1 MKKADFSYSGFTLKE
16 AVIRKIL
23 VISVLALLVQPAI
36 SWAKDARAY
45 SAVSPGIERLDS
57 VMAYPVANDNEVGK
71 IAKVYIDVSYA
82 GNAAVHSE
90 LCHASGSPC
99 IQVGSVGR
107 QSTAFEGLDA
117 AVGFV
122 LKHNVQRWGSSPRPL
137 FIQSNLGVWTQ

>member
-1 MKKADFSYSGFTLKE
+1 M
-16 AVIRKIL
+16 
-23 VISVLALLVQPAI
+23 
-36 SWAKDARAY
+36 SWAKNTRAY

-57 VMAYPVANDNEVGK
+57 VMAYPVANDNEAGH

-82 GNAAVHSE
+82 GNATVYSE

-107 QSTAFEGLDA
+107 QSTAFAGLDA

-122 LKHNVQRWGSSPRPL
+122 LKHNVQSWGSSPRPL